1 MATAYVLP
9 RKKQKVDHDVPAAL
23 RLGHYEN
30 GSQDS
35 LPCFH
40 DAAVQEGTPEPSG
53 SLLQEITLSL
63 YHCDCQALMPD
74 LLLLL

>member
-1 MATAYVLP
+1 MDLWHYLKLVQLLLQQQASDMTHVLP

-23 RLGHYEN
+23 RLGQYES

-40 DAAVQEGTPEPSG
+40 DAAAVQEGTPEPSG
-53 SLLQEITLSL
+53 S
-63 YHCDCQALMPD
+63 
-74 LLLLL
+74 

>member
-1 MATAYVLP
+1 MDLWHYLKLVQLLQEQASDMTHVLP
-9 RKKQKVDHDVPAAL
+9 RKKQKADHDVPAAL
-23 RLGHYEN
+23 RLGQYES

-53 SLLQEITLSL
+53 S
-63 YHCDCQALMPD
+63 
-74 LLLLL
+74 